1 MDKKNMTRRE
11 LLKSSIAA
19 AAALAINP
27 KLLAA
32 CKDSRFDAK
41 GLPTRVLGRTSEHV
55 PLLAV
60 GTGSRFCAVKDE
72 DEALNI
78 LTYALD
84 NGLYYWDTA
93 HDYAY
98 DAIISEQRL
107 GKILKHR
114 RKEVFLATKFAPRG
128 ADEAKRH
135 IEESLKRLQTD
146 FIDIL
151 QIHMIESEED
161 VDQIAKKGGVLD
173 VLMQMKEQGVARNI
187 GFTGHTSAA
196 AMTKAALNYEF
207 DTMLI
212 ALNHATEGKEKFEQH
227 AIPSAAKKGMG
238 VMVMKV
244 IRPRETITGLTA
256 ENLIRY
262 ALSLKHVNAAVI
274 GTDNINMIKQNIAL
288 LKSFKP
294 LDAKKMDEIRVSL
307 APFYRHEG
315 LQWMQPHYHDG
326 FVV

>member
-1 MDKKNMTRRE
+1 MEKKKMTRRE
-11 LLKSSIAA
+11 LLKSSLAT

-27 KLLAA
+27 SLLAG

-41 GLPTRVLGRTSEHV
+41 GLPTRILGKTTVRV

-60 GTGSRFCAVKDE
+60 GTGSRFCAVTDE

-78 LTYALD
+78 LTFALD

-93 HDYAY
+93 HDYTN

-114 RKEVFLATKFAPRG
+114 RKEVFLATKLSPRKE
-128 ADEAKRH
+128 DDAKRH
-135 IEESLKRLQTD
+135 IEESLKRLQTE
-146 FIDIL
+146 FLDIL

-161 VDQIAKKGGVLD
+161 VDQIAKRGGVLD
-173 VLMQMKEQGVARNI
+173 VLTQMKEQGVARNI

-196 AMTKAALNYEF
+196 AMAKAAQNYEF

-227 AIPSAAKKGMG
+227 AIPSAAEKGMG

-256 ENLIRY
+256 EDLIRY
-262 ALSLKHVNAAVI
+262 ALSLKNVNAAVI
-274 GTDNINMIKQNIAL
+274 GTDSIKMIKQNIAL

-294 LDAKKMDEIRVSL
+294 LDAKKMDEIRISL
-307 APFYRHEG
+307 SPFYRHEG
-315 LQWMQPHYHDG
+315 LEWMHPKYRDG
-326 FVV
+326 LVA